1 MWNMMCDVMPTIAE
15 DSISQRSSQFS
26 GEDANFEQLMV
37 SMLDERDKL
46 MESLR
51 ESQERL
57 QETEARLQE
66 VEKERDSLNR
76 QLNANIPQEFS
87 QLTKELAAARESI
100 LEREEEIS
108 ELKAER
114 NNTRLLLE
122 HLECLVS
129 RHERSLR
136 MTVVKR
142 QAAAQSGVS
151 SEVEVLKALK
161 SLFEHHKALDEKVRE
176 RLRVALERNTSLE
189 EELAIIKE
197 ELQQYKLSGHAP
209 KAMED
214 RPKENGQTE
223 DGQQQNK
230 NETEQAAGQL
240 EQQQQ
245 QQPQQQQQQ
254 QQQSIQKLGTE
265 RSTEIGS
272 RLSNGTLDPSD
283 QDSAARLID
292 LQAILDKQS
301 SELSTWQRRV
311 AELSGRVAEL
321 EESLSKAQKDL
332 LKTQET
338 NVKLQ
343 RDLRENVAQKEDQ
356 EERIATLEK
365 RYLNAQRESTS
376 LHDLNEKLEQELQH
390 KKAQLKLQEEKI
402 SAIQE
407 KLELAEQ
414 KLAQYA
420 KLPEMEE
427 QLKQRM
433 EALTQVRRPNQAQER
448 HGSAED
454 RIQRLETQLEEKN
467 AEVMRVNQR
476 LKMNEEHNTRL
487 STTVDKL
494 LSESN
499 ERLQV
504 HLKERM
510 HALEEKN
517 ALTQELEKTRKI
529 AEDLQNE
536 KAEIVKELGKARLE
550 IDNVKRQMLQQ
561 EIAFN
566 IQQTDALTRSLS
578 PNAVD
583 PGSFSRSASH
593 SSFDTHS
600 LPRRTA
606 KRPPMEEDPAKNY
619 VARTLAE
626 QEWEKLQQAH
636 VLANVQQAFDVSS
649 DAEGDGDNESL
660 FSCAAD
666 VISPTGHTDA
676 QTLALMLQEQLDA
689 INNEIRLIQEEK
701 QSTEARAEELESRVG
716 SLEHMNLLARGRS
729 LERASPPLSGRS
741 TPKSHHS
748 PNRDYLH
755 KYHTAPASMSPAHLH
770 QYAASLASP
779 GQLSESLPAS
789 QLQLSGEE
797 LHSVSERDSTGGAG
811 SGGSDAASPLTAR
824 SIRLE
829 RVVQA
834 LAHSQEELRRRTGQ
848 AGFPSSGFPAHRHG
862 QHNNGALNSGTPPS
876 PLSSRHS
883 SQDSLHKNNL
893 PGVGLAIGQLSSS
906 HLHMQSTMSPA
917 TAAAVAAAQKKKG
930 IKSSLG
936 RFFSKKEKIKG
947 KDTPMPGDIPGMGG
961 ASTPADPDYGDSV
974 SVAGTMGSKSDF
986 DRRKKKSPS
995 MFGSMLDSSR
1005 HELLAEAMR
1014 AGTPFALWNGP
1025 TVVAWLELWV
1035 GMPTWYVAACR
1046 ANVKSGA
1053 IMSALSDTEIQRE
1066 IGISNPLHRLKLR
1079 LAIQEMVSLTSPSA
1093 PKTSR
1098 TTLAFGD
1105 MNHEWIGNVWL
1116 PSLGL
1121 PQYRST
1127 FMECLV
1133 DARMLDHLTKK
1144 DLRGQLRMVDS
1155 FHRTSLQYGISCLKR
1170 LNYDRQQL
1178 EERRRM
1184 AEGANVDVLV
1194 WSNDRVIRWVQS
1206 IGLKEYGNNLL
1217 ESGVHGALVALDES
1231 FDANSFALALQIP
1244 TQNTQA
1250 RQLLEM
1256 EFANLLTVGT
1266 ERRLD
1271 ESNSMKS

>member
-1 MWNMMCDVMPTIAE
+1 MWNMMCDVMPTISE

-46 MESLR
+46 MDSLR
-51 ESQERL
+51 ETQERL
-57 QETEARLQE
+57 GETEMKLAD
-66 VEKERDSLNR
+66 VEKERDSLHR
-76 QLNANIPQEFS
+76 QIAANLPQEFAT
-87 QLTKELAAARESI
+87 LTKELNAAREQL

-176 RLRVALERNTSLE
+176 RLRVALERNSSLE
-189 EELAIIKE
+189 EELAATKE
-197 ELQQYKLSGHAP
+197 ELQQYKHGVIPSNVPAV
-209 KAMED
+209 ED
-214 RPKENGQTE
+214 KPKENGQVE
-223 DGQQQNK
+223 SGDQVLNVNNK
-230 NETEQAAGQL
+230 AASKPRLVNGGVEPET
-240 EQQQQ
+240 
-245 QQPQQQQQQ
+245 
-254 QQQSIQKLGTE
+254 
-265 RSTEIGS
+265 
-272 RLSNGTLDPSD
+272 
-283 QDSAARLID
+283 DSAARIAD
-292 LQAILDKQS
+292 LQQALEQQTGEIS
-301 SELSTWQRRV
+301 NWQRRV
-311 AELSGRVAEL
+311 AEMQNRVGEL
-321 EESLSKAQKDL
+321 EENLSKAQKEL
-332 LKTQET
+332 LKAQDA
-338 NVKLQ
+338 NAKLQ

-390 KKAQLKLQEEKI
+390 KEAQLKLQEEKI
-402 SAIQE
+402 AAIQE

-414 KLAQYA
+414 KLAQFS

-433 EALTQVRRPNQAQER
+433 EALTQVRPQAQER

-454 RIQRLETQLEEKN
+454 RIQRLEASLEEKN
-467 AEVMRVNQR
+467 AELMRLNQR
-476 LKMNEEHNTRL
+476 LKMNEDHNSRL
-487 STTVDKL
+487 SATVDKL

-499 ERLQV
+499 DRLQD

-510 HALEEKN
+510 HALQEKN
-517 ALTQELEKTRKI
+517 SLTQELEKTRKMMEELENQKSDI
-529 AEDLQNE
+529 M
-536 KAEIVKELGKARLE
+536 KELSKSRLE

-561 EIAFN
+561 EIAYN

-583 PGSFSRSASH
+583 PNSFSRSASH

-600 LPRRTA
+600 LPRRPNKSRT
-606 KRPPMEEDPAKNY
+606 PIEEDPNKMPFGS
-619 VARTLAE
+619 RSMAE
-626 QEWEKLQQAH
+626 HEWEKLQQAH

-649 DAEGDGDNESL
+649 DAEGDDNDSL
-660 FSCAAD
+660 FSTAD
-666 VISPTGHTDA
+666 MLSPSGHTDA
-676 QTLALMLQEQLDA
+676 QTLAMMLQEQLDA

-701 QSTEARAEELESRVG
+701 QNTEARAEELESRVG
-716 SLEHMNLLARGRS
+716 SMEHMNLLARGRS
-729 LERASPPLSGRS
+729 LERQSPPVSGRS

-748 PNRDYLH
+748 PQRDYMH
-755 KYHTAPASMSPAHLH
+755 KYHTAPASMSPAHLQ
-770 QYAASLASP
+770 QYHSTLSP
-779 GQLSESLPAS
+779 GALSESLPSS
-789 QLQLSGEE
+789 QLQLAPLSSEMSREE
-797 LHSVSERDSTGGAG
+797 MHMGDSS
-811 SGGSDAASPLTAR
+811 SGGGASPLTAR
-824 SIRLE
+824 SLRLE
-829 RVVQA
+829 RVAQA
-834 LAHSQEELRRRTGQ
+834 LAHSQEELR
-848 AGFPSSGFPAHRHG
+848 
-862 QHNNGALNSGTPPS
+862 
-876 PLSSRHS
+876 
-883 SQDSLHKNNL
+883 SQESLHKNTIT
-893 PGVGLAIGQLSSS
+893 GVPRDVS
-906 HLHMQSTMSPA
+906 
-917 TAAAVAAAQKKKG
+917 AAAVAAAAAAQKKKG

-936 RFFSKKEKIKG
+936 RFFSKKEKVKG
-947 KDTPMPGDIPGMGG
+947 KEVGSESSLNLSQSSIGMPDGDLSDSM
-961 ASTPADPDYGDSV
+961 SV
-974 SVAGTMGSKSDF
+974 SGKLGQKGDF
-986 DRRKKKSPS
+986 DRRQKKKWVER
-995 MFGSMLDSSR
+995 DYR
-1005 HELLAEAMR
+1005 HELLAEAMK

-1025 TVVAWLELWV
+1025 TIVAWLELWV
-1035 GMPTWYVAACR
+1035 GMPAWYVAACR

-1105 MNHEWIGNVWL
+1105 MNHEWIGNSWL
-1116 PSLGL
+1116 PALGL
-1121 PQYRST
+1121 PQYRTT

-1144 DLRGQLRMVDS
+1144 DLRGQLKMVDS

-1170 LNYDRQQL
+1170 LNYDRNLL
-1178 EERRRM
+1178 EERRKNSEN
-1184 AEGANVDVLV
+1184 ALQDVLV
-1194 WSNDRVIRWVQS
+1194 WSNERIIRWVS
-1206 IGLKEYGNNLL
+1206 NIGLKEYANNLL
-1217 ESGVHGALVALDES
+1217 ESGVHGALIALDES
-1231 FDANSFALALQIP
+1231 FDANSMALTLQIP

-1250 RQLLEM
+1250 RQTLEV
-1256 EFANLLTVGT
+1256 EFINLIRVAT
-1266 ERRLD
+1266 ERRVDDLVR
-1271 ESNSMKS
+1271 S

>member
-245 QQPQQQQQQ
+245 QEPQQQQQ

-292 LQAILDKQS
+292 LQATLDKQS

-433 EALTQVRRPNQAQER
+433 EALTQVRRPNQQAQER

-606 KRPPMEEDPAKNY
+606 KRPAMEEDPAKNY

-834 LAHSQEELRRRTGQ
+834 LAHSQEELR
-848 AGFPSSGFPAHRHG
+848 SRHG